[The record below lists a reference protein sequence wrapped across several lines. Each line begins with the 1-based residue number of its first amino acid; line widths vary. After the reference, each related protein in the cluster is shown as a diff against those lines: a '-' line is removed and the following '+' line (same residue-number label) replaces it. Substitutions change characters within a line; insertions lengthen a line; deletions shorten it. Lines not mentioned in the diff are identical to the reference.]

1 MNRFLGKL
9 IASAAAA
16 AAVGVIAAVIN
27 NKKDAD
33 EEVKKDDAPADDDA
47 VSFIDIEDGDE
58 SESAETK
65 SEETKPEE
73 DKAEEEKPADEQ
85 PKELKAEEEKAE
97 EAQKQPA
104 AEQTAGENE
113 LDAIAQLYPYLSK
126 EFIAEQ
132 FEKNG
137 DYNREYPADTLVRL
151 IHTVE
156 FDDPAALTSFEE
168 IARRRGYE
176 IEPSGDREVKI
187 SRRLFT
193 ENGAI
198 LSDIYNVANQTAC
211 LKGKWLGV
219 EIVR

>member
-16 AAVGVIAAVIN
+16 AAVGVIAAVYN
-27 NKKDAD
+27 NRKDAN
-33 EEVKKDDAPADDDA
+33 EEVKKDDAASDDDA
-47 VSFIDIEDGDE
+47 VSFIDIEDG
-58 SESAETK
+58 AEPA
-65 SEETKPEE
+65 SPETKPEE
-73 DKAEEEKPADEQ
+73 AAVEEEKPEETQ
-85 PKELKAEEEKAE
+85 PAEEE
-97 EAQKQPA
+97 A
-104 AEQTAGENE
+104 AGANE

-126 EFIAEQ
+126 EFIAQQ
-132 FEKNG
+132 FAKNA

-151 IHTVE
+151 IHTVQ

-176 IEPSGDREVKI
+176 IEPSGDHEVKI

-211 LKGKWLGV
+211 LNGSWLGV
-219 EIVR
+219 DIVR

>member
-16 AAVGVIAAVIN
+16 AAVGVIAAVYN
-27 NKKDAD
+27 NRKDAN
-33 EEVKKDDAPADDDA
+33 EEVKKDDAASDDDA
-47 VSFIDIEDGDE
+47 VSFIDIEDGGE
-58 SESAETK
+58 PASP
-65 SEETKPEE
+65 ETKPEE
-73 DKAEEEKPADEQ
+73 KAAVEEEKPADEQ
-85 PKELKAEEEKAE
+85 PVDEQAEEEEPEETQPAE
-97 EAQKQPA
+97 EEA
-104 AEQTAGENE
+104 AGANE

-126 EFIAEQ
+126 EFIAQQ
-132 FEKNG
+132 FAKNA

-151 IHTVE
+151 IHTVQ

-176 IEPSGDREVKI
+176 IEPSGDHEVKI

-198 LSDIYNVANQTAC
+198 LSDIYNVANQTTC
-211 LKGKWLGV
+211 LNGSWLGV
-219 EIVR
+219 DIVR

>member
-16 AAVGVIAAVIN
+16 AAVGVIAAVYN
-27 NKKDAD
+27 NRKDAN
-33 EEVKKDDAPADDDA
+33 EEVKKDDAASDDDA
-47 VSFIDIEDGDE
+47 VSFIDIEDGGE
-58 SESAETK
+58 PASPET
-65 SEETKPEE
+65 EPEE
-73 DKAEEEKPADEQ
+73 EAAVEEEKPADEQ
-85 PKELKAEEEKAE
+85 PVDEQAEEEEPEETQPAE
-97 EAQKQPA
+97 EEA
-104 AEQTAGENE
+104 AGANE

-126 EFIAEQ
+126 EFIAQQ
-132 FEKNG
+132 FAKNA

-151 IHTVE
+151 IHTVQ

-176 IEPSGDREVKI
+176 IEPSGDHEVKI

-211 LKGKWLGV
+211 LNGSWLGV
-219 EIVR
+219 DIVR

>member
-16 AAVGVIAAVIN
+16 AAVGVIAAVYN
-27 NKKDAD
+27 NRKDAN
-33 EEVKKDDAPADDDA
+33 EEVKKDDAASDDDA
-47 VSFIDIEDGDE
+47 VSFIDIEDG
-58 SESAETK
+58 AEPA
-65 SEETKPEE
+65 SPETKPEE
-73 DKAEEEKPADEQ
+73 AAVEEEKPADEQ
-85 PKELKAEEEKAE
+85 AEEEKPEETQPAE
-97 EAQKQPA
+97 EEA
-104 AEQTAGENE
+104 AGANE

-126 EFIAEQ
+126 EFIAQQ
-132 FEKNG
+132 FAKNA

-151 IHTVE
+151 IHTVQ
-156 FDDPAALTSFEE
+156 FDDPSALTSFEE

-176 IEPSGDREVKI
+176 IEPSGDHEVKI

-211 LKGKWLGV
+211 LNGSWLGV
-219 EIVR
+219 DIVR

>member
-16 AAVGVIAAVIN
+16 AAVGVIAAVYN
-27 NKKDAD
+27 NRKDAN
-33 EEVKKDDAPADDDA
+33 EEVKKDDAASDDDA
-47 VSFIDIEDGDE
+47 VSFIDIEDGGE
-58 SESAETK
+58 PASP
-65 SEETKPEE
+65 ETKPEE
-73 DKAEEEKPADEQ
+73 KAAVEEEKPADEQ
-85 PKELKAEEEKAE
+85 SVDEQAEEEEPEETQPAE
-97 EAQKQPA
+97 EEA
-104 AEQTAGENE
+104 AGANE

-126 EFIAEQ
+126 EFISQQ
-132 FEKNG
+132 FAKNA

-151 IHTVE
+151 IHTVQ

-176 IEPSGDREVKI
+176 IEPSGDHEVKI

-198 LSDIYNVANQTAC
+198 LSDIYNVANQTTC
-211 LKGKWLGV
+211 LNGSWLGV
-219 EIVR
+219 DIVR

>member
-16 AAVGVIAAVIN
+16 AAVGVIAAVYN
-27 NKKDAD
+27 NRKDAN
-33 EEVKKDDAPADDDA
+33 EEVKKDDAASDDDA
-47 VSFIDIEDGDE
+47 VSFIDIEDGGE
-58 SESAETK
+58 PASP
-65 SEETKPEE
+65 ETKPEE
-73 DKAEEEKPADEQ
+73 KGAVEEEKPADEQ
-85 PKELKAEEEKAE
+85 PVDEQAEEEEPEETQPAE
-97 EAQKQPA
+97 EEA
-104 AEQTAGENE
+104 AGANE

-126 EFIAEQ
+126 EFIAQQ
-132 FEKNG
+132 FAKNA

-151 IHTVE
+151 IHTVQ

-176 IEPSGDREVKI
+176 IEPSGDHEVKI

-211 LKGKWLGV
+211 LNGSWLGV
-219 EIVR
+219 DIVR

>member
-16 AAVGVIAAVIN
+16 AAVGVIAAVYN
-27 NKKDAD
+27 NRKDAN
-33 EEVKKDDAPADDDA
+33 EEVKKDDAASDDDA
-47 VSFIDIEDGDE
+47 VSFIDIEDGGE
-58 SESAETK
+58 PASP
-65 SEETKPEE
+65 ETKPEE
-73 DKAEEEKPADEQ
+73 EAAVEEEKPADEQ
-85 PKELKAEEEKAE
+85 AEEEKPEETQPAE
-97 EAQKQPA
+97 EEA
-104 AEQTAGENE
+104 AGANE

-126 EFIAEQ
+126 EFIAQQ
-132 FEKNG
+132 FAKNV

-151 IHTVE
+151 VHRVQ

-176 IEPSGDREVKI
+176 IEPSGDHEVKI

-211 LKGKWLGV
+211 LNGSWLGV
-219 EIVR
+219 DIVR

>member
-16 AAVGVIAAVIN
+16 AAVGVIAAVYN
-27 NKKDAD
+27 NRKDAN
-33 EEVKKDDAPADDDA
+33 EEVKKDDAASDDDA
-47 VSFIDIEDGDE
+47 VSFIDIEDG
-58 SESAETK
+58 AEPA
-65 SEETKPEE
+65 SPETKPEE
-73 DKAEEEKPADEQ
+73 AAVEEEKPADEQ
-85 PKELKAEEEKAE
+85 AEEEKPEETQPAE
-97 EAQKQPA
+97 EEA
-104 AEQTAGENE
+104 AGANE

-126 EFIAEQ
+126 EFIAQQ
-132 FEKNG
+132 FAKNA

-151 IHTVE
+151 IHTVQ
-156 FDDPAALTSFEE
+156 FDDPSALTSCEE

-176 IEPSGDREVKI
+176 IEPSGDHEVKI

-211 LKGKWLGV
+211 LNGSWLGV
-219 EIVR
+219 DIVR

>member
-16 AAVGVIAAVIN
+16 AAVGVIAAVYN
-27 NKKDAD
+27 NRKEAN
-33 EEVKKDDAPADDDA
+33 EEVKKDDAASDDDA
-47 VSFIDIEDGDE
+47 VSFIDIEDG
-58 SESAETK
+58 AEPA
-65 SEETKPEE
+65 SPETKPEE
-73 DKAEEEKPADEQ
+73 EAAVEEEKPADEQ
-85 PKELKAEEEKAE
+85 PVDEQAEEEKPEETQPAE
-97 EAQKQPA
+97 EEA
-104 AEQTAGENE
+104 AGANE

-126 EFIAEQ
+126 EFIAQQ
-132 FEKNG
+132 FAKNV

-151 IHTVE
+151 IHTVQ
-156 FDDPAALTSFEE
+156 FDDPSALTSFEE

-176 IEPSGDREVKI
+176 IEPSGDHEVKI

-211 LKGKWLGV
+211 LNGSWLGV
-219 EIVR
+219 DIVR